1 MPLQADDR
9 QALVDGRLDDT
20 VRRSLCNGAF
30 LAETEKMNLL
40 FLRDLR
46 AEPNLGDL
54 QTRGYCSDGL
64 IMDGICTKALPVQI
78 VKQKYP
84 EHRRYRDTSPEY
96 ALLVVI
102 LVMQFLIQAAAEE
115 DIDHLKAAAY
125 AQDGFLPQL
134 RLSAGFL
141 SDKHPGGRPR
151 YRSPRFFSPEPGVD
165 ACPAARQQY
174 CIAFVKIRRIIRD
187 KGFCAL
193 IPQLLQRTLVRN
205 DTDLVLPQS

>member
-1 MPLQADDR
+1 MSWIFQQNLRMPLQADDR

-78 VKQKYP
+78 VKQSI
-84 EHRRYRDTSPEY
+84 RNTGGIVILLLNMLS
-96 ALLVVI
+96 LVVI
-102 LVMQFLIQAAAEE
+102 LVMQFLIRG
-115 DIDHLKAAAY
+115 ICP
-125 AQDGFLPQL
+125 GRVLPQL

-151 YRSPRFFSPEPGVD
+151 YRSPRF
-165 ACPAARQQY
+165 
-174 CIAFVKIRRIIRD
+174 
-187 KGFCAL
+187 
-193 IPQLLQRTLVRN
+193 LLPRAWR
-205 DTDLVLPQS
+205 